1 MEHERSGPLQ
11 HRFRSN
17 TIFPRLAPRSRI
29 YSISAGKPLFQHP
42 SPFVFGFFLILIF
55 RTILWS
61 PKILSAPLESREQ
74 LLCNAT
80 VPSDKA
86 ARNAWLAWPCSDTVL
101 QLLPEVRHQKTC
113 SQLSGPIFLQGSN
126 LSREKRKKSKW
137 CHKPL
142 LTSPHKMQYAKL
154 AVRSP
159 PISPVLQGHTSLQL
173 YAQGKSSCN
182 LWLFTCKAKHISACE
197 TRDIIIKC
205 NR

>member
-1 MEHERSGPLQ
+1 MKDQVHYSTGSDRIPFFPGLLQ
-11 HRFRSN
+11 
-17 TIFPRLAPRSRI
+17 

-126 LSREKRKKSKW
+126 LSKVCKEQSISM
-137 CHKPL
+137 HNQ
-142 LTSPHKMQYAKL
+142 LTSSQ
-154 AVRSP
+154 
-159 PISPVLQGHTSLQL
+159 VLTVTVLFVL
-173 YAQGKSSCN
+173 YHQQ
-182 LWLFTCKAKHISACE
+182 
-197 TRDIIIKC
+197 
-205 NR
+205 